1 MSIYFSTQLATLGW
15 DSYFDEKFKAFVSDG
30 GTPARVIRT
39 LGEAEAQM
47 IARAAD
53 GYVKRWQ
60 RYTAG
65 LKRIG

>member
-1 MSIYFSTQLATLGW
+1 V
-15 DSYFDEKFKAFVSDG
+15 DK
-30 GTPARVIRT
+30 
-39 LGEAEAQM
+39 

-60 RYTAG
+60 RYAAG